1 MLFAAF
7 AMILV
12 GVLCFIYVAL
22 SPGKPK
28 QTAYQS
34 RKPQT
39 QGQFRMPQTPP
50 VSPQLDERIR
60 RERSIPDDRHLSY
73 TYPEEPTPSV
83 VQKSEVLR
91 PSESGNLES
100 EPLPPK
106 ESNFAIDGT
115 LYLDHSG
122 KLPFGEGSGDLDL
135 MEDGLRNFKR
145 VGSGNL
151 REENGRFLFHSGNV
165 TYTYTPDEL
174 DQVVLH
180 NQGIV
185 FLLKDQK
192 SPKPVFFTKEIDTFK
207 EFLKQASLT

>member
-22 SPGKPK
+22 SPGKSK
-28 QTAYQS
+28 QPTYQS
-34 RKPQT
+34 RKPQS

-50 VSPQLDERIR
+50 VPPQLDERIR
-60 RERSIPDDRHLSY
+60 RERAISEDRHLSY
-73 TYPEEPTPSV
+73 SYPEEQTPSV

-91 PSESGNLES
+91 PNQTGNLET
-100 EPLPPK
+100 EPQAPK
-106 ESNFAIDGT
+106 ESHFTIDGT

-122 KLPFGEGSGDLDL
+122 KLSFGEGSGDLDA

-145 VGSGNL
+145 IGSGNL
-151 REENGRFLFHSGNV
+151 SEDNGRFLFHSGNV

-192 SPKPVFFTKEIDTFK
+192 SPRPVFFTKEIDTFK
-207 EFLKQASLT
+207 EFLKQASLA

>member
-28 QTAYQS
+28 QTIYQS

-39 QGQFRMPQTPP
+39 QGQFRMPSTPQ

-60 RERSIPDDRHLSY
+60 RERAIPEDHHLSFK
-73 TYPEEPTPSV
+73 YPEEPTPSV

-91 PSESGNLES
+91 PSETGSLET
-100 EPLPPK
+100 EPVPPE
-106 ESNFAIDGT
+106 ESHFVIEGT

-122 KLPFGEGSGDLDL
+122 KLSFGEESQDLDV

-151 REENGRFLFHSGNV
+151 REEKGRFLFHSGNV
-165 TYTYTPDEL
+165 TYTYTPEEL

-185 FLLKDQK
+185 FLLKDTK
-192 SPKPVFFTKEIDTFK
+192 SPRPVFFTKEIDTFK
-207 EFLKQASLT
+207 EFLKQASLA

>member
-22 SPGKPK
+22 SPQKPK
-28 QTAYQS
+28 QPAYQS

-73 TYPEEPTPSV
+73 SYPEEHTPSV

-91 PSESGNLES
+91 PTDTGNLEL
-100 EPLPPK
+100 EPTPAA
-106 ESNFAIDGT
+106 ESHFAIDGT

-122 KLPFGEGSGDLDL
+122 KLLFGEDSNDLDL

-145 VGSGNL
+145 VGQGNL
-151 REENGRFLFHSGNV
+151 REEKGKFLFHSGNV

-174 DQVVLH
+174 EQVVLH

-185 FLLKDQK
+185 FLLKDVK
-192 SPKPVFFTKEIDTFK
+192 SPRPVFFTKEIDTFK
-207 EFLKQASLT
+207 EFLKQAALT